1 MHYFRKCFFFF
12 KSAPLIF
19 FLKRIPIFQVVDDQK
34 PMDEQINPSF
44 FKVRRNLLKL
54 RNFCWNSE
62 ESRQFLR
69 KFSAGISYKKISYK
83 SKSVFFQMV
92 GYYYDKGA
100 TAIESKLV
108 EELKSNAMSTKDKK
122 NFVQG
127 ILKSIKPVNKV
138 SRFLRTF
145 SI

>member
-1 MHYFRKCFFFF
+1 MLSTLART
-12 KSAPLIF
+12 SGRL
-19 FLKRIPIFQVVDDQK
+19 VVDDQK

-44 FKVRRNLLKL
+44 FK
-54 RNFCWNSE
+54 
-62 ESRQFLR
+62 
-69 KFSAGISYKKISYK
+69 
-83 SKSVFFQMV
+83 MV

-127 ILKSIKPVNKV
+127 ILKSIKPVNKLI
-138 SRFLRTF
+138 FLHRV
-145 SI
+145 